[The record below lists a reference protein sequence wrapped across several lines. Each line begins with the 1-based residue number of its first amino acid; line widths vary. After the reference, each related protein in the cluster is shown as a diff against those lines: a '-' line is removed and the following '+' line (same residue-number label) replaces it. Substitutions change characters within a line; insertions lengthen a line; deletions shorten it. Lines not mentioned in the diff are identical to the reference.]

1 MSEAKYKRILLK
13 LSGEALAGD
22 SKKGI
27 DPNVIGE
34 ICDEI
39 NNALE
44 DKSVIKININDENLS
59 VYPIS
64 FILRKEGL
72 CLYGYNEEKARGSHA
87 LSFGSSHAQ
96 PVQRRWRIL
105 PRPTGGTMP
114 SGRHH
119 PNGRHR
125 S

>member
-39 NNALE
+39 KKVKQLGVEIALVVGGE
-44 DKSVIKININDENLS
+44 AEMEKKWNELH
-59 VYPIS
+59 
-64 FILRKEGL
+64 LTTWE
-72 CLYGYNEEKARGSHA
+72 CLQ
-87 LSFGSSHAQ
+87 L
-96 PVQRRWRIL
+96 L
-105 PRPTGGTMP
+105 
-114 SGRHH
+114 
-119 PNGRHR
+119 
-125 S
+125 

>member
-39 NNALE
+39 KKVKQLGVEIAIVVGGE
-44 DKSVIKININDENLS
+44 AEMEKKW
-59 VYPIS
+59 
-64 FILRKEGL
+64 KEL
-72 CLYGYNEEKARGSHA
+72 HLTTWECLQ
-87 LSFGSSHAQ
+87 L
-96 PVQRRWRIL
+96 L
-105 PRPTGGTMP
+105 
-114 SGRHH
+114 
-119 PNGRHR
+119 
-125 S
+125 

>member
-39 NNALE
+39 KKVTQIGVKIEILLVQAKFCRCR
-44 DKSVIKININDENLS
+44 KSK
-59 VYPIS
+59 
-64 FILRKEGL
+64 K
-72 CLYGYNEEKARGSHA
+72 KQ
-87 LSFGSSHAQ
+87 SS
-96 PVQRRWRIL
+96 
-105 PRPTGGTMP
+105 
-114 SGRHH
+114 
-119 PNGRHR
+119 
-125 S
+125 

>member
-39 NNALE
+39 KKVKQLGVEIAIVVGGGNFWRGRNGKEMERTTSDYMSKLFKNE
-44 DKSVIKININDENLS
+44 QQHSSLPQTPFPPIFLTSSLTPICLS
-59 VYPIS
+59 S
-64 FILRKEGL
+64 ILVL
-72 CLYGYNEEKARGSHA
+72 
-87 LSFGSSHAQ
+87 
-96 PVQRRWRIL
+96 
-105 PRPTGGTMP
+105 
-114 SGRHH
+114 
-119 PNGRHR
+119 
-125 S
+125 

>member
-39 NNALE
+39 KKVKRMNF
-44 DKSVIKININDENLS
+44 S
-59 VYPIS
+59 S
-64 FILRKEGL
+64 F
-72 CLYGYNEEKARGSHA
+72 KANMNS
-87 LSFGSSHAQ
+87 L
-96 PVQRRWRIL
+96 
-105 PRPTGGTMP
+105 
-114 SGRHH
+114 
-119 PNGRHR
+119 
-125 S
+125 

>member
-39 NNALE
+39 KKVKQLGVEIAIVE
-44 DKSVIKININDENLS
+44 AEMEKKW
-59 VYPIS
+59 
-64 FILRKEGL
+64 KEL
-72 CLYGYNEEKARGSHA
+72 HLTTWECWQL
-87 LSFGSSHAQ
+87 L
-96 PVQRRWRIL
+96 
-105 PRPTGGTMP
+105 
-114 SGRHH
+114 
-119 PNGRHR
+119 
-125 S
+125 

>member
-39 NNALE
+39 KKVKQLGVE
-44 DKSVIKININDENLS
+44 
-59 VYPIS
+59 IS
-64 FILRKEGL
+64 GEAEMEKKWKEL
-72 CLYGYNEEKARGSHA
+72 HLTTWECLQ
-87 LSFGSSHAQ
+87 L
-96 PVQRRWRIL
+96 L
-105 PRPTGGTMP
+105 
-114 SGRHH
+114 
-119 PNGRHR
+119 
-125 S
+125 